1 MPELQ
6 QERNNNNNQYQP
18 GGRGIH
24 RDRDMD
30 DGEQPKQKK
39 KFGDE
44 YKAKVCQTFFI
55 IIN

>member
-1 MPELQ
+1 MPEFQ
-6 QERNNNNNQYQP
+6 QERNNNQYQP

-44 YKAKVCQTFFI
+44 YKAKV
-55 IIN
+55 